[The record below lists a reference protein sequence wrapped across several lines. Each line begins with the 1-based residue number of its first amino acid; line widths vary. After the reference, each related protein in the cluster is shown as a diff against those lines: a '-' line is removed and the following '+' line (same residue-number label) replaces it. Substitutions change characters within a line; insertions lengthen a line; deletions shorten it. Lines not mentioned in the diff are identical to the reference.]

1 MTASGTLRLYYGGT
15 FDPVHEGHLA
25 IARAAR
31 DALHCPVRMMPAA
44 DPPHRA
50 PPGADAVQR
59 AEMLALAIGNE
70 DGLCVDRRELQRDG
84 PSYTVETLRGLRAA
98 YGNAAPLA
106 LLIGADS
113 LLGLPAW
120 REWRALFELAHFVVA
135 DRPGNDLARLPV
147 GELAEAM
154 DGRWTQAPA
163 DLQAAPA
170 GRAYRLS
177 QPLHPGSATE
187 VRARIAAGEPLHGWV
202 ADAVADYIRQH
213 GLYGAPLHGLPTPPP
228 L

>member
-1 MTASGTLRLYYGGT
+1 MAADDTLRLYYGGT

-31 DALHCPVRMMPAA
+31 DALQCTARMMPAA

-50 PPGADAVQR
+50 PPGADAAQR
-59 AEMLALAIGNE
+59 ADMLALAIAGE

-84 PSYTVETLRGLRAA
+84 RSYTVDTLRGVRAE
-98 YGNAAPLA
+98 YGDAMPVA
-106 LLIGADS
+106 LLVGADS

-120 REWRALFELAHFVVA
+120 REWHALFDLAHLVVA
-135 DRPGNDLARLPV
+135 GRPGSDLSRLSDAK
-147 GELAEAM
+147 LAEAL
-154 DGRWTQAPA
+154 DGRWTRVAA
-163 DLQAAPA
+163 DLRSTPA
-170 GRAYRLS
+170 GRVYRLS
-177 QPLHPGSATE
+177 QPLHPGAASA

-202 ADAVADYIRQH
+202 PDAVADYIRRH
-213 GLYGAPLHGLPTPPP
+213 GLYGAPLHGVPTPPP